1 MTSKINDTFI
11 EIKEIDEEWI
21 NINTNSKLERILE
34 KFKLEK
40 LKEKELI
47 QKKEN
52 IKEKELIQKKENIE
66 EKLEINDFKSI
77 IIPNKNDNKST
88 IISRINTDKKKF
100 DNFKLNIFNLKFL
113 INKINIGYTF
123 TFVLVGYISFNI
135 FSNYKNKIY

>member
-1 MTSKINDTFI
+1 M
-11 EIKEIDEEWI
+11 
-21 NINTNSKLERILE
+21 E

-52 IKEKELIQKKENIE
+52 IEEKELIQKKENIQENIE

>member
-1 MTSKINDTFI
+1 MTSKIDNTFI

-21 NINTNSKLERILE
+21 DINTNSKLERILE

-52 IKEKELIQKKENIE
+52 IEENIQ

-77 IIPNKNDNKST
+77 IISNKNDNKST